1 MEVKS
6 IFLRKRGNK
15 YHVMCEYRTQE
26 GKRTQKSLC
35 SCTSSRQAN
44 KDLALYKAKYL
55 QSEFILPKKLSLGE
69 YLSNWLDNRNDI
81 GPTTY
86 DRYKIVVN
94 EINACIGK
102 IELQKVLPVHI
113 NDFYNNNLSRLSG
126 KTKQIYH
133 KVLNKAF
140 KDAYKHQY
148 INKNIMDFV
157 DTPKGKKFTGNFL
170 SDTESQDMIQSLEN
184 TMYEVPVTLAITL
197 GLRISEIC
205 GLKWNKVNF
214 ENNTITIDTIAV
226 WHEKEKK
233 LILKEPKSE
242 AGKRVLT
249 CPVEVVNLLKKH
261 KIQQAATF
269 PGTELVFTNA
279 HGKITCA
286 RSFHTQF
293 RNFIRRHNLPDIRFH
308 DLRHTNASIMLLAGV
323 DIKTASKRLGHSEI
337 GITMNTYT
345 HVLAQLEKEASD
357 KIENVIYKKARN

>member
-15 YHVMCEYRTQE
+15 YHIICEYRTQE
-26 GKRTQKSLC
+26 GKRTQKSLL

-44 KDLALYKAKYL
+44 KELALYKAKYL
-55 QSEFILPKKLSLGE
+55 QSEFLLPKKLTLGE
-69 YLSNWLDNRNDI
+69 YLTNWLNNRSDI

-86 DRYKIVVN
+86 DRYKILVN

-113 NDFYNNNLSRLSG
+113 NDFYNNSLSRLSG
-126 KTKQIYH
+126 RTKQMYH
-133 KVLNKAF
+133 KILNKAF

-157 DTPKGKKFTGNFL
+157 DTPKGKKYTGKFL
-170 SDTESQDMIQSLEN
+170 NDTESLDMIHSLKG
-184 TMYEVPVTLAITL
+184 TMYEVPVTLALTL

-205 GLKWNKVNF
+205 GLTWNKVDF
-214 ENNTITIDTIAV
+214 EKNLITIDTIAV
-226 WHEKEKK
+226 WHEEEKK
-233 LILKEPKSE
+233 IILKGPKSE
-242 AGKRVLT
+242 ASKRTLT
-249 CPVEVVNLLKKH
+249 CPLEVMKLLKEH
-261 KIQQAATF
+261 KLKQCELY

-286 RSFHTQF
+286 RSFHTQY
-293 RNFIRRHNLPDIRFH
+293 RQFIRRHNLPDVRFH

-345 HVLAQLEKEASD
+345 HVLSQLEKEASD
-357 KIENVIYKKARN
+357 KIENVIYKKS